1 MEIWQ
6 SILMTIGVAIITA
19 IFTVHIPDIIKKIFN
34 RKKDKDYYT
43 NKIEKKINKI
53 YSINISKKNYE
64 IIIFKEQVILYLDWL
79 HEFFFDKSSRQKEK
93 ILDIIKKIKKY
104 LLEANKYY
112 PKLTNI
118 IYSVSSKKGGN
129 YPAGINYRFNVI
141 KISKND
147 FIKKME
153 SYSTPRW
160 VEKFLEDIEIKVDYT
175 FWLEISDASYDLN
188 TDSILKFN
196 YATILEK
203 KRFKKLYLENIKK
216 SKHKKLLEYYTNDYE
231 NMIEEWANKMNV
243 PLFLELDCSIHGK
256 DKWFLQNRLYDRTI
270 NNDLYIKYKNNNH
283 KGFDGL
289 YFNSSKIPKVKIDL
303 NNSYYIFIELEER
316 INNYDSSDPKYLVS
330 LIKIKELFNKNKQ
343 FLLRE
348 KIDILLDNLKYF

>member
-1 MEIWQ
+1 
-6 SILMTIGVAIITA
+6 
-19 IFTVHIPDIIKKIFN
+19 
-34 RKKDKDYYT
+34 
-43 NKIEKKINKI
+43 
-53 YSINISKKNYE
+53 
-64 IIIFKEQVILYLDWL
+64 
-79 HEFFFDKSSRQKEK
+79 
-93 ILDIIKKIKKY
+93 
-104 LLEANKYY
+104 
-112 PKLTNI
+112 
-118 IYSVSSKKGGN
+118 
-129 YPAGINYRFNVI
+129 
-141 KISKND
+141 
-147 FIKKME
+147 ME